1 MICIKIYKWVY
12 HEELLPQT
20 KDLLLNHK
28 LYILESLA
36 PFFKKIEK
44 LKKVNHAL
52 RKINQK
58 LKIRNWFR
66 NFNNNFLNEK
76 LRFWYR
82 IDTGSEK

>member
-36 PFFKKIEK
+36 PFFKNIE
-44 LKKVNHAL
+44 N
-52 RKINQK
+52 R
-58 LKIRNWFR
+58 
-66 NFNNNFLNEK
+66 E
-76 LRFWYR
+76 
-82 IDTGSEK
+82 